1 MFKKITN
8 KMFECPI
15 CGEWLL
21 IHKTCKECDKIRQLC
36 KLYGKEKL
44 LEILDKT
51 MVIQQLKNKKE
62 EEK

>member
-1 MFKKITN
+1 
-8 KMFECPI
+8 MFECPI
-15 CGEWLL
+15 CGDWLL

-51 MVIQQLKNKKE
+51 MVIQQLKHKKE